1 MAPTNEAA
9 SPATAEKARLRV
21 LILQHEE
28 PTPPGYV
35 SEWLRRHGAEVETM
49 RIDLDDR
56 EIDPRRYDLVVS
68 LGSEFAAFDDTKP
81 FVPREATLMRRAVD
95 ADVPILGLCFGGQ
108 MLARVL
114 GAEVYRSDQ
123 SEIGW
128 LPVRSRDPEL
138 VPEGPW
144 FQWHFDTFGPPPGAT
159 VIADTDVGP
168 QAFVAGRSLG
178 LQFHPEV
185 TTEIMDVWV
194 RAYRH
199 ELDADGVDP
208 DALKEETHR
217 RAEQSRANA
226 MQLFETFLRDVA
238 RFSRPPAVVERD
250 EGGRPADAADERAAG

>member
-1 MAPTNEAA
+1 MSSTEA
-9 SPATAEKARLRV
+9 TRLRALV
-21 LILQHEE
+21 VQHEE
-28 PTPPGYV
+28 PTPPGHV
-35 SEWLRRHGAEVETM
+35 TGWLAELDATVDTF

-56 EIDPRRYDLVVS
+56 VVDPTRYDLIVS

-81 FVPREATLMRRAVD
+81 FVPREADLMRRAVD

-114 GAEVYRSDQ
+114 GANVYRSQD

-128 LPVRSRDPEL
+128 LPVRSTDPDL

-144 FQWHFDTFGPPPGAT
+144 FQWHFDTFTPPPGAT
-159 VIADTDVGP
+159 VIAESDVGP

-185 TTEIMDVWV
+185 TDGIMDDWV
-194 RAYRH
+194 RTYRH

-208 DALKEETHR
+208 DALLEETRR
-217 RAEQSRANA
+217 RASDNHRNA
-226 MQLFETFLRDVA
+226 RQLMDRFLSDVA
-238 RFSRPPAVVERD
+238 HLEPRD
-250 EGGRPADAADERAAG
+250 